1 MATEVQTGGEPP
13 LVNLSDEP
21 DPTKAR
27 AKPPARSR
35 IPVAKPAPAKAAPK
49 LRDAPEEAK
58 ADLVEDLLSPTSV
71 RSLAASIAA
80 HSLLILMLAFWYFS
94 PVVGQTRTIDT
105 RLAGSEF
112 GDPSGDQLKG
122 GLGMDTPLAM
132 PESPN
137 APALQEVSPTFTS
150 IPVAEIAAP
159 SPQQRAVPKNAAAAA
174 NGGGV
179 NLTNPGGAGN
189 GDGFGVAKFGHGG
202 ENINGVDV
210 KVGDPQ
216 FTLIWDTRAD
226 IDLHVVEP
234 GGSEI
239 YWENRNGGQG
249 GELDVDDVDGFG
261 PENVNYVQGKGPPGT
276 YKWFV
281 HYYGGL
287 GGMAQ
292 NTRWKVRVKHAGK
305 IETYQGKFSAIG
317 QKSQIFQLKMERDG
331 GKSELAKP
339 EEAREMPAGARV
351 EAARPARALGPAPV
365 SGPVAFAPAGV
376 GFSATMPSDPK
387 TGRKDFETPL
397 GAVVGQ
403 TYTAEASEGG
413 VAVVT
418 LDFPAATLAKADT
431 SKLLDDMVVKA
442 IVEPKGTATGATKI
456 VLAGFAGREGEF
468 TVPDRIVSGGGVGRT
483 RVYLAAN
490 RMYMLTAIGTKG
502 FLNSPD
508 VTDFFK
514 TFAITDGK

>member
-1 MATEVQTGGEPP
+1 MATEVHTGGEPP
-13 LVNLSDEP
+13 PLNLRDEP
-21 DPTKAR
+21 ARPNGKAPAKAR
-27 AKPPARSR
+27 Y
-35 IPVAKPAPAKAAPK
+35 PVARPAPAKLAPR
-49 LRDAPEEAK
+49 LRDAPEDAK

-71 RSLAASIAA
+71 RSLAVSITA
-80 HSLLILMLAFWYFS
+80 HSVLLLILAFWYFS
-94 PVVGQTRTIDT
+94 PVVAVTRTLDT

-132 PESPN
+132 AESPN
-137 APALQEVSPTFTS
+137 ALALQEVSPSFTAM
-150 IPVAEIAAP
+150 PVAEVTAP
-159 SPQQRAVPKNAAAAA
+159 TPQARNLNNRAAAA

-189 GDGFGVAKFGHGG
+189 GDGFGVAKFGQGG

-226 IDLHVVEP
+226 IDLHVIEP

-261 PENVNYVQGKGPPGT
+261 PENVNYVQGKGPPGK
-276 YKWFV
+276 YRWFV

-287 GGMAQ
+287 GGMVQ

-305 IETYQGKFSAIG
+305 IDSYKGSLTRIG
-317 QKSQIFQLKMERDG
+317 QKSEVYELKMEADN
-331 GKSELAKP
+331 GKTAPAKADD
-339 EEAREMPAGARV
+339 ARAMPANARSD
-351 EAARPARALGPAPV
+351 AAKAALAADAPASPATPAL
-365 SGPVAFAPAGV
+365 FAPAGV
-376 GFSATMPSDPK
+376 GFSVKLPSDPK
-387 TGRKDFETPL
+387 TGRKDWETPL
-397 GAVVGQ
+397 GAVVAQ

-413 VAVVT
+413 VSVST
-418 LDFPAATLAKADT
+418 LDFPAATLAKADP
-431 SKLLDDMVVKA
+431 SKLLDDMTAKVLVDSKGKA
-442 IVEPKGTATGATKI
+442 TNQAKIALTGS
-456 VLAGFAGREGEF
+456 AGREVEF
-468 TVPDRIVSGGGVGRT
+468 TVPEAVVSGGGLGRA
-483 RVYLAAN
+483 RIYLAGGRLLIVSAV
-490 RMYMLTAIGTKG
+490 GTKG
-502 FLNSPD
+502 FLNSTEVAD
-508 VTDFFK
+508 LFK